1 MVATGRVGLEGF
13 DYFLILKLKSQ
24 SYQHHTVVTG
34 IYLVWFGCILH
45 MLNELGVEEGEA
57 RELVLVE
64 VHHEQLVGGCEL
76 CALTGEL
83 AVKV

>member
-1 MVATGRVGLEGF
+1 MPPDL
-13 DYFLILKLKSQ
+13 LKEQDSTREVRYRGEMEDLN
-24 SYQHHTVVTG
+24 
-34 IYLVWFGCILH
+34 
-45 MLNELGVEEGEA
+45 MLDELWVEEGEA
-57 RELVLVE
+57 CELVLVE

>member
-1 MVATGRVGLEGF
+1 MFVTLVSSKKERYYYQGF
-13 DYFLILKLKSQ
+13 FLCIITTPYCP
-24 SYQHHTVVTG
+24 SY
-34 IYLVWFGCILH
+34 IILH

-64 VHHEQLVGGCEL
+64 VHHEQLVGGCEF